1 MSKTYHSIY
10 ERAFTPYLQAAVIFG
25 GVLLFNGIGYLL
37 KISRLIE
44 ISERFPWMVA
54 ASFMLLYA
62 MFNSIFSISTNNRA
76 SYWGASIYSF
86 LGLAAASGFLAYLIS
101 GLAIK
106 EAGSYWWIY
115 IVVTVGYLVFVS
127 MVGAMRNIV
136 EFAQRE
142 EWNQPRFRQKKRR

>member
-1 MSKTYHSIY
+1 MSKEYHSLY
-10 ERAFTPYLQAAVIFG
+10 ERSFTPYLQAVVVFG
-25 GVLLFNGIGYLL
+25 GVLLFNGFGFLL
-37 KISRLIE
+37 KVSGALE
-44 ISERFPWMVA
+44 ISDRFPWMVA

-62 MFNSIFSISTNNRA
+62 MFNSIFSISATNRT

-101 GLAIK
+101 GIGIRD
-106 EAGSYWWIY
+106 AGSYWWIY